1 MKKKVI
7 LLTGAAGFLGK
18 NLLKHFVTSKHVI
31 AIDYNKKKLLK
42 LKKQFKDYHNKVD
55 YFSYDITKKKNILKI
70 KNFSKKKNYFIDV
83 IINNAALNPSV
94 VLKKNVRLAHESE
107 IHQDF
112 NVGILGSYLIIKEFI
127 DIMAKNKSGK
137 IINIGS
143 DLSILSPDHEMYLY
157 KNLKSLKSISY
168 PIVKHGLVGLTKYF
182 ATFSAKD
189 NISCNMISP
198 GPINN
203 DQPNFLKKK
212 LIKKN
217 PSKRLA
223 RVNEIVE
230 VINFLINLKTN
241 YLNGQNIIIDGGKS
255 II

>member
-1 MKKKVI
+1 LKKKVL

-18 NLLKHFVTSKHVI
+18 NLLKHFVTYKNVI
-31 AIDYNKKKLLK
+31 AIDYNKKNLLK
-42 LKKQFKDYHNKVD
+42 LKKSFKDYSNKVD
-55 YFSYDITKKKNILKI
+55 FFPYDITKRKDILKI

-83 IINNAALNPSV
+83 IINNAALNPPV
-94 VLKKNVRLAHESE
+94 VLRKNVKLAYESE
-107 IHQDF
+107 IHKDF
-112 NVGILGSYLIIKEFI
+112 NVGIIGSYLIIKEFM
-127 DIMAKNKSGK
+127 DSMVKNKSGK

-182 ATFSAKD
+182 ATYLAKN
-189 NISCNMISP
+189 NISCNMLSP

-203 DQPNFLKKK
+203 NQPNFLKKK
-212 LIKKN
+212 LIEKN

-223 RVNEIVE
+223 HVDEIVE
-230 VINFLINLKTN
+230 VIDFLINLKTN
-241 YLNGQNIIIDGGKS
+241 YLNGQNIIIDGGKN